1 MKKTKKNC
9 FFYNTWHIDSKKT
22 PFSKHVLFIHIL
34 PSTFSRPSLLKYNIL
49 LPPHSYEEFMSH
61 YNIRLNF
68 IEYFSILS
76 AIPHRW
82 KLLIRGIG
90 KLDLIENDIVDRLK
104 RDP

>member
-1 MKKTKKNC
+1 MNKICCENGV
-9 FFYNTWHIDSKKT
+9 FFVNDLNKICCENGVFFVNDLNNICRENGVFFVNDLISENKM
-22 PFSKHVLFIHIL
+22 LF
-34 PSTFSRPSLLKYNIL
+34 T
-49 LPPHSYEEFMSH
+49 YEEFINH

-90 KLDLIENDIVDRLK
+90 KLNLIENDIVEK
-104 RDP
+104 GP